1 MKDDESHWTS
11 EVFAWD
17 GIIIN
22 QVPNSWDYEIWY
34 TWYTWYAEKSGF
46 PRKHPDGLCTCVQLK
61 TSQHWNLPSSLPPN
75 PTVEPCCLHGSIM
88 FHMFLISSF
97 WCFPTTKNPQP
108 YPPADQD
115 WYSQDDTWKIM
126 GSPADYKLEWQSQN
140 CKLVNWKNL
149 RSDWALKHS
158 EQTQQTQ
165 QTFYENLTKWH
176 PASQW
181 PPDMLEIC
189 WGSGFFSMF
198 FETKIEKSRLN
209 LVWISFESPFS
220 WSNWLKSSRCLVKN
234 HPQNPWSTTPGGLG
248 ALHKFFRT
256 STRQSA
262 PCSMPCPCHAYP
274 NMPCL
279 TKSTKNEHE
288 SDEWTTFLWTI
299 NEQRS
304 YDQLG
309 QQRDLQTTTLVLVS
323 AADLVIP
330 HGTPVTT
337 ASLPKGGVRR
347 DLSILGDR
355 PDVGKKYAKMCFKW
369 VRKWIPWFSIR
380 ANTSWVRKFPSKGSK
395 T

>member
-209 LVWISFESPFS
+209 LVWISVF
-220 WSNWLKSSRCLVKN
+220 LVKLVEILQVFGEKS
-234 HPQNPWSTTPGGLG
+234 P
-248 ALHKFFRT
+248 
-256 STRQSA
+256 
-262 PCSMPCPCHAYP
+262 
-274 NMPCL
+274 
-279 TKSTKNEHE
+279 TKSLVNHTWRSWGSAQVLQDFHA
-288 SDEWTTFLWTI
+288 TI
-299 NEQRS
+299 CAVQ
-304 YDQLG
+304 Y
-309 QQRDLQTTTLVLVS
+309 
-323 AADLVIP
+323 
-330 HGTPVTT
+330 
-337 ASLPKGGVRR
+337 
-347 DLSILGDR
+347 
-355 PDVGKKYAKMCFKW
+355 
-369 VRKWIPWFSIR
+369 
-380 ANTSWVRKFPSKGSK
+380 
-395 T
+395 